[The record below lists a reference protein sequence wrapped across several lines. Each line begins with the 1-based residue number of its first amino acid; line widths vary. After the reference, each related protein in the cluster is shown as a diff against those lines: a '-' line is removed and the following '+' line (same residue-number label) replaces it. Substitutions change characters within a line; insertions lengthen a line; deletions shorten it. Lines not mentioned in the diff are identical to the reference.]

1 VNDFLTTILPTE
13 GHYCTVGIRAGK
25 IKQSFHRTIEDVD
38 EVGIGLNSQGVDA
51 YFALASFKLMSK
63 READNSLFL
72 RSFFL
77 DLDCGEGKPY
87 ADQPEAAQALNAFLQ
102 ATNLPSPTVVNS
114 GNGLHVY
121 WPLDTNVPSDIWY
134 GYAKALKQLCKQ
146 HNLYADPAVTTDRA
160 RILRIPGTNNYKNDQ
175 ARPVQIMHQG
185 LVTPFEVFTAALPQ
199 PAMDLSFAKQFG
211 MDETSNDIAGGEYP
225 KSSFTKIVKRSM
237 GETGCAQ
244 IKNALVN
251 AATLE
256 EPLWR
261 AALSIAVRC
270 EDGAKAIHKISKAH
284 PSYTVEDTEAKA
296 AETKGPYTCQWYR
309 ENYSEGCKGCKHL
322 VSSPIA
328 LGRIVEETVPDNDTY
343 IIEKPADEVTPAIT
357 LSIPAYPFPYFR
369 GANGGVYRKVQDK
382 DGNEDQVEIYPQD
395 LYLTERFFD
404 LDEHGTGEGEL
415 VGINLHMKMDGVRR
429 FYAPVT
435 SLFSPEKLRDTLVKN
450 GVVVYGKEINTLM
463 AYFASSIKKLQ
474 DKYAAN
480 RTRSQMGWTPDMSGF
495 VIGEIEYTPSTTK
508 LAPPTSTTR
517 QFAGLFKPRGTLEEW
532 KKIVNFYNRPELE
545 SHALAFF
552 TGFGSPLLRLMDIK
566 TIRGMQLHLKF
577 NGSGSGKSTA
587 QMVINSIFGE
597 PDTLLM
603 KQDDTMNSKM
613 QMLGMMNS
621 LCFTIDEITNDTS
634 ENLSSMSYGFS
645 SGRGKHRMD
654 NQSNKLRENKTTWC
668 NFTVTSGNHSV
679 VDALQ
684 QIKSTADGELR
695 RVLELT
701 LRQYRGATKQEIDQ
715 VFNKLS
721 DNYGVA
727 GPIFIQHVL
736 ANMDSIRTA
745 LFDMQQ
751 KIDKELD
758 IDQTDR
764 YFSVYL
770 ACCFVGALIAQK
782 LGLHEI
788 DIPRVY
794 KYATN
799 EVQRARAHTKASVGD
814 LNIVAQETLA
824 AFVNENINNVLVI
837 AKSTGSVPQAPIISP
852 RGELKMRYCPTT
864 KELTIPAAELR
875 NFFSRKQVDVRE
887 SVLLMTKSGLLKHEG
902 RSVPVRIGSGALGG
916 LGGIQVRCYVF
927 DGDALG
933 FKESAFIPEKP
944 EEKAE
949 PELDI

>member
-1 VNDFLTTILPTE
+1 MNDFLTTILPTE

-25 IKQSFHRTIEDVD
+25 IKQTFHRTVEDVA
-38 EVGIGLNSQGVDA
+38 EVGVGLNSQGVDA
-51 YFALASFKLMSK
+51 YFALASFKLMTK
-63 READNSLFL
+63 RDAENSMFL

-102 ATNLPSPTVVNS
+102 ATNLPAPTIVNS
-114 GNGLHVY
+114 GGGLHVY
-121 WPLDTNVPSDIWY
+121 WPLDVNVPSDIWY

-160 RILRIPGTNNYKNDQ
+160 RILRVPGTNNFKNSQ
-175 ARPVQIMHQG
+175 ARSVQIINQG
-185 LVTPFEVFTAALPQ
+185 HVTAFEAFTALLPQ

-211 MDETSNDIAGGEYP
+211 MDETSNDIAGGDYP
-225 KSSFTKIVKRSM
+225 KSMFSKIVKRSL

-244 IKNALVN
+244 IKNGLVN

-261 AALSIAVRC
+261 AMLSIAVRC
-270 EDGAKAIHKISKAH
+270 EDGAKAIHKISKPH
-284 PSYTVEDTEAKA
+284 PGYSAEVTEAKA

-309 ENYSEGCKGCKHL
+309 DNYSEGCKGCKHIIG
-322 VSSPIA
+322 SPIL
-328 LGRIVEETVPDNDTY
+328 LGRIIEETLPENDTY
-343 IIEKPADEVTPAIT
+343 TIEKPADEVTPAIT
-357 LSIPAYPFPYFR
+357 LNIPAYPFPYFR
-369 GANGGVYRKVQDK
+369 GANGGVYKKVQDA
-382 DGNEDQVEIYPQD
+382 DGNEDQVEIYPVD
-395 LYLTERFFD
+395 LYLTERFWD
-404 LDEHGTGEGEL
+404 SDEHGIGEGEL

-435 SLFSPEKLRDTLVKN
+435 SLFSPDKLRDILVKN
-450 GVVVYGKEINTLM
+450 GVVVYGKEVHTLM

-474 DKYAAN
+474 EKYSAN
-480 RTRSQMGWTPDMSGF
+480 RTRSQMGWTPEMAGF
-495 VIGEIEYTPSTTK
+495 VVGELEYTTNGTK

-517 QFAGLFKPRGTLEEW
+517 QFAGLFKPKGTLEDW

-545 SHALAFF
+545 SHALALF
-552 TGFGSPLLRLMDIK
+552 TGFGSPLLRIMGLP

-621 LCFTIDEITNDTS
+621 LCFTIDEITNETP
-634 ENLSSMSYGFS
+634 ENLSAMTYGFS

-654 NQSNKLRENKTTWC
+654 GQTNKLRENKTTWC

-684 QIKSTADGELR
+684 QLKSTADGELR
-695 RVLELT
+695 RILELT
-701 LRQYRGATKQEIDQ
+701 LRQYNGATKQEIDQ

-721 DNYGVA
+721 DNYGLA

-736 ANMDSIRTA
+736 ANIDSIKDA
-745 LFDMQQ
+745 LFAMQT
-751 KIDKELD
+751 KIDKELG

-764 YFSVYL
+764 YYSVYL

-782 LGLHEI
+782 LGLHDI

-794 KYATN
+794 KYATA
-799 EVQRARAHTKASVGD
+799 EVQRARAHNKASVGD
-814 LNIVAQETLA
+814 LSVVAQETLA

-837 AKSTGSVPQAPIISP
+837 AKSTGPVPQAPIISP

-864 KELTIPAAELR
+864 KELTIPASELR
-875 NFFSRKQVDVRE
+875 NFFSRRQVDVRE
-887 SVLLMTKSGLLKHEG
+887 SVLLMTKDGMLKYEG
-902 RSVPVRIGSGALGG
+902 KSMPIRIGAGALGG
-916 LGGIQVRCYVF
+916 MGGIQVRCYVF
-927 DGDALG
+927 DGDAIG
-933 FKESAFIPEKP
+933 FKESTFIPEKP
-944 EEKAE
+944 AEQPE
-949 PELDI
+949 PELNI